1 MALPGPTRFCNLAV
15 TGVESL
21 TSQQLSQYRKL
32 SEPALA
38 KKRTNQN
45 GRDRLEE
52 AIALMIQNEA
62 KAVSSMAETN
72 RRIAENDRIWADT
85 QRENAER
92 FARIE
97 RDMAAII
104 RTLAEH
110 SRLLE
115 RLPEA
120 VRDKIGFQG
129 RQ

>member
-1 MALPGPTRFCNLAV
+1 M
-15 TGVESL
+15 
-21 TSQQLSQYRKL
+21 
-32 SEPALA
+32 A
-38 KKRTNQN
+38 KKSANRN
-45 GRDRLEE
+45 GRDRLKE
-52 AIALMIQNEA
+52 AIALLIQNEA

-72 RRIAENDRIWADT
+72 RRIAENERLWADT

-129 RQ
+129 PTKNA

>member
-1 MALPGPTRFCNLAV
+1 MGKKPTNRH
-15 TGVESL
+15 
-21 TSQQLSQYRKL
+21 
-32 SEPALA
+32 
-38 KKRTNQN
+38 

-52 AIALMIQNEA
+52 AMALLIQNQAEF
-62 KAVSSMAETN
+62 VSSVAETN
-72 RRIAENDRIWADT
+72 RRIAENERPSVEMRRETDRQFAEMK
-85 QRENAER
+85 RETDER

-120 VRDKIGFQG
+120 ICDKIGF
-129 RQ
+129 

>member
-1 MALPGPTRFCNLAV
+1 M
-15 TGVESL
+15 
-21 TSQQLSQYRKL
+21 
-32 SEPALA
+32 A
-38 KKRTNQN
+38 KKRTNQK

-52 AIALMIQNEA
+52 AMALLIQNQAEF
-62 KAVSSMAETN
+62 VSSMAETN
-72 RRIAENDRIWADT
+72 RHIAENDRIWADT

-129 RQ
+129 QR

>member
-1 MALPGPTRFCNLAV
+1 M
-15 TGVESL
+15 
-21 TSQQLSQYRKL
+21 
-32 SEPALA
+32 A
-38 KKRTNQN
+38 KKKSANRN

-52 AIALMIQNEA
+52 AIALLIQNEA

-72 RRIAENDRIWADT
+72 RRVAESDRRFAENERLWAELRRENELRLAEA

-120 VRDKIGFQG
+120 IRDKIGFQG
-129 RQ
+129 RS

>member
-1 MALPGPTRFCNLAV
+1 MA
-15 TGVESL
+15 SL
-21 TSQQLSQYRKL
+21 TP
-32 SEPALA
+32 EAALA
-38 KKRTNQN
+38 KKSANRN
-45 GRDRLEE
+45 GRDRLKE
-52 AIALMIQNEA
+52 AIALLIQNEA

-72 RRIAENDRIWADT
+72 RRIAENERLWADT

-129 RQ
+129 PTKNA

>member
-1 MALPGPTRFCNLAV
+1 M
-15 TGVESL
+15 
-21 TSQQLSQYRKL
+21 
-32 SEPALA
+32 A
-38 KKRTNQN
+38 KKRTHQN
-45 GRDRLEE
+45 GHDRLDE
-52 AIALMIQNEA
+52 AMALLIHNQA
-62 KAVSSMAETN
+62 KFVSSMAETN
-72 RRIAENDRIWADT
+72 RHLAENDRIWAET
-85 QRENAER
+85 RRENAER

-129 RQ
+129 QR